1 MSSSRKT
8 FVIIIIA
15 ITTTGI
21 LFTLSEQLDENKNKI
36 LDQIYF
42 DAIYI
47 ETDNIIEISFIDKSN
62 NTKTV
67 ILEILGMEET
77 FHKELVLTGES
88 KFIERVNLDYLPKYG
103 WKTIPVIIEV
113 EHLDYGKFGLKT
125 EIYISGDLK
134 PKVILEEK

>member
-42 DAIYI
+42 DAKGYYADDVRLTTGHIPLATLNTTKSEQQILQELSKY
-47 ETDNIIEISFIDKSN
+47 DLVQDFIL
-62 NTKTV
+62 
-67 ILEILGMEET
+67 I
-77 FHKELVLTGES
+77 
-88 KFIERVNLDYLPKYG
+88 
-103 WKTIPVIIEV
+103 
-113 EHLDYGKFGLKT
+113 
-125 EIYISGDLK
+125 
-134 PKVILEEK
+134 

>member
-77 FHKELVLTGES
+77 FHK
-88 KFIERVNLDYLPKYG
+88 
-103 WKTIPVIIEV
+103 
-113 EHLDYGKFGLKT
+113 
-125 EIYISGDLK
+125 
-134 PKVILEEK
+134 